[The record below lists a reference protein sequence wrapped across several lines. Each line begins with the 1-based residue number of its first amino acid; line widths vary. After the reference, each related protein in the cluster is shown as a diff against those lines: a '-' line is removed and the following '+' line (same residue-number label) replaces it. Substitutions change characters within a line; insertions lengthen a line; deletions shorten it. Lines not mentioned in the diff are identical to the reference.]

1 MLSIL
6 TFIKLSIIRI
16 LIVFFLILLLMC
28 FLFGLLLVTILDYL
42 FSNIQ
47 SVIITES
54 DNSQDNL
61 QTSYQTLRR
70 RSERLNIR
78 RL

>member
-1 MLSIL
+1 
-6 TFIKLSIIRI
+6 
-16 LIVFFLILLLMC
+16 MC

-78 RL
+78 KL